1 MLMRPTSRS
10 RKTLARFLAP
20 TSKIVAQTIGVMIGV
35 VMTAAMI
42 NATTTVIAATTI
54 MIGVGRTTLGGNKAA
69 TD

>member
-1 MLMRPTSRS
+1 
-10 RKTLARFLAP
+10 
-20 TSKIVAQTIGVMIGV
+20 MIGV